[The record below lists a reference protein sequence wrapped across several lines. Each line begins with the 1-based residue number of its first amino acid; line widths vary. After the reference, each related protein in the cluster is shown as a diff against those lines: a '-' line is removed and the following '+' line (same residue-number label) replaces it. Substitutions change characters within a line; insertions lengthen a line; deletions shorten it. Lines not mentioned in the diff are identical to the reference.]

1 MLELINAIPENVGW
15 TMVGFLMAVCAFAF
29 VVLVKTFIDMWREH
43 KEVGEED

>member
-1 MLELINAIPENVGW
+1 MLELINTIPNNVGW

-29 VVLVKTFIDMWREH
+29 VVLVKMFVDMWRER